1 MLNKYITH
9 NGVHSG
15 ESQFISTNILLHGRF
30 LQFDLL
36 RAVAFQLNLKYLQVR
51 ITKRLRVV
59 V

>member
-1 MLNKYITH
+1 MASD
-9 NGVHSG
+9 GVHSG

-36 RAVAFQLNLKYLQVR
+36 RAVEFQLNLKYLHVR